1 MIGRKYTSDDFS
13 CDMRGLLSFL
23 MLFLLSRRPMHGKE
37 IADEIEVRRGYRPS
51 PGTIYPAL
59 KTLRVAGLIKEKR
72 CGQKIIY
79 ELTATGEKSYRIAK
93 IQFYRSFVDVFQSD
107 NEFDF

>member
-1 MIGRKYTSDDFS
+1 MIRRKYTSDDFS

-59 KTLRVAGLIKEKR
+59 KTLRQAGLIKEKR
-72 CGQKIIY
+72 CGQKVIY
-79 ELTATGEKSYRIAK
+79 ELTEIGTRSFRIARV
-93 IQFYRSFVDVFQSD
+93 QFCRSFTDILE
-107 NEFDF
+107 NNTEFDL